1 MIPDYEFLDTLQ
13 KMQIFMAGTT
23 IVAPK
28 FNYEALNKLAEH
40 DRTVLKKAVEVVQCH
55 EEHDEKTAKE
65 SIKLI
70 LAFSRLAVKL
80 QFDSD
85 MTNLWL
91 KNLGV
96 EAGVTKEGKIA
107 FWAKGNPSSIETI
120 FEG

>member
-1 MIPDYEFLDTLQ
+1 MNPDYELLQTLQ
-13 KMQIFMAGTT
+13 HLQACITGTHV
-23 IVAPK
+23 VAPK

-40 DRTVLKKAVEVVQCH
+40 DRTVLKRAVDVVQCR
-55 EEHDEKTAKE
+55 EEYDESTTKE
-65 SIKLI
+65 SVKLI

-80 QFDSD
+80 QFDSE

-107 FWAKGNPSSIETI
+107 FWAKRNPSIIETVY
-120 FEG
+120 GG